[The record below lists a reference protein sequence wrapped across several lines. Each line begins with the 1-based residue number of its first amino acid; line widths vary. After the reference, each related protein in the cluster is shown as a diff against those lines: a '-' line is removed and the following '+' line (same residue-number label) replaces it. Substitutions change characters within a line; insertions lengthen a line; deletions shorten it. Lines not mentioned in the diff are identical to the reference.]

1 MYHTKNAMSRDLLQ
15 KVHLGAICNIM
26 NSRNIQVKND
36 IANAFIELLKTG
48 EFDKISVVDIISKAQ
63 VARNSFYRNFNNKD
77 DILCYYIGKE
87 TDEWLSQTEENYL
100 TLTKDGLKEYI
111 VFLFTHL
118 YEYRDIVEILT
129 RNGKIYLLEK
139 EFDKRF
145 FMRLSE
151 TYSPWE
157 IAYKA
162 GGVYKLFRYWAETG
176 YEKTP
181 REIAEY
187 IK

>member
-1 MYHTKNAMSRDLLQ
+1 
-15 KVHLGAICNIM
+15 M

-36 IANAFIELLKTG
+36 IANAFIELLKSN

-63 VARNSFYRNFNNKD
+63 VARNSFYRNFENKD

-100 TLTKDGLKEYI
+100 TLTRGGLKEYI
-111 VFLFTHL
+111 VFLFTHM
-118 YEYRDIVEILT
+118 YEYRGIVDILT
-129 RNGKIYLLEK
+129 RNGKIHLLEK

-145 FMRLSE
+145 FARLSE
-151 TYSPWE
+151 MYSPWE

-162 GGVYKLFRYWAETG
+162 GGVYKLFRYWVETG

-181 REIAEY
+181 REVAEY

>member
-1 MYHTKNAMSRDLLQ
+1 
-15 KVHLGAICNIM
+15 M

-36 IANAFIELLKTG
+36 ISGAFIELLKNN

-63 VARNSFYRNFNNKD
+63 VARNSFYRNFESKD

-87 TDEWLSQTEENYL
+87 TDEWLSRTGENYI
-100 TLTKDGLKEYI
+100 TLTKRGLKEYI
-111 VFLFTHL
+111 VFLFTHM

-129 RNGKIYLLEK
+129 RNRKMHLLEN

-145 FMRLSE
+145 FTRLSD

-162 GGVYKLFRYWAETG
+162 GGIYKLFRYWAETG

-181 REIAEY
+181 PDVAEY